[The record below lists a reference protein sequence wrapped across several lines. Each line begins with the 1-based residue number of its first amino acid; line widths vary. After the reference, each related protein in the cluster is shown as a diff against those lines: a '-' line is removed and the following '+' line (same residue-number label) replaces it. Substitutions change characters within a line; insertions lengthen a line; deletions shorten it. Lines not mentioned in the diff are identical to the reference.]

1 MQKWILLAGLVAVSV
16 VGVLAV
22 DRSEKRR
29 ALRHM
34 ADRDS
39 LSPSQ
44 FANQF
49 FSGEQI
55 PVAEKLV
62 ELLARHLS
70 VDLSRLHPEDR
81 LVADLRMDALD
92 SLSTVEFV
100 LDIEKE
106 LNVRIPN
113 EVAEKMFTFRQVV
126 EFVSRSAKP
135 GAAAGRPEKL
145 DKTEVL

>member
-1 MQKWILLAGLVAVSV
+1 MQKWILLVGLLAVSV

-34 ADRDS
+34 AGRDP

-62 ELLARHLS
+62 EVLARHLG

-100 LDIEKE
+100 LDIERD

-113 EVAEKMFTFRQVV
+113 EVAEQMFTFRQVV
-126 EFVSRSAKP
+126 EFVSAQRK
-135 GAAAGRPEKL
+135 AGGSCWKA
-145 DKTEVL
+145 